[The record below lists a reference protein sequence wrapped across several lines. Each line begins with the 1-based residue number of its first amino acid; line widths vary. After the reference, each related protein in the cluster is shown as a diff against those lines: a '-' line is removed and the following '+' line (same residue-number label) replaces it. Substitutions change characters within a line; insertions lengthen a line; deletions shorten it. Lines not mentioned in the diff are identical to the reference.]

1 MTRQRPQVLK
11 AYGTLSGADAVVE
24 LGELGPWR
32 PKLVATDLD
41 GTLLDSAG
49 EVTPRTRAALEAC
62 WDAGIPVVGV
72 TGRGPRLLDSVRTA
86 LDGRGIAVLAQG
98 GFVVDL
104 ERDEVL
110 RTVGLPRDQASA
122 VIARIEQ
129 VTGPLIV
136 AVEDAAEQSEIAG
149 PLRVQHGF
157 NWPYP
162 EPAHLLPRHEVL
174 PDGPVLKAFLR
185 SSTLGQDEL
194 LALAKQVTDP
204 AQAEVT
210 HAGLGFIEVLPPGIT
225 KATGLAIALER
236 YGVGFADV
244 LVFGDMPNDLPMIAA
259 AAAWTAG
266 WALATATV
274 RPPAAATA
282 AIIGRSLGMSPNTST
297 SPNPTPYRSSAIA
310 RPLALV
316 MPGGS
321 TSMKPS
327 PAWVTSA
334 CAGLGFIEVLPP
346 GITKATGLAIALE
359 RYGVGF
365 GDVLVF
371 GDMPNDLPM
380 ITAVGAAGG
389 RAVAVA
395 NAHPAVRAAT
405 SGVTSGHDADGV
417 ARYLEAVLGDV

>member
-1 MTRQRPQVLK
+1 MTPKPPKALK
-11 AYGTLSGADAVVE
+11 AYGALPGADSVVA

-41 GTLLDSAG
+41 GTLLNSAG
-49 EVTPRTRAALEAC
+49 EVSARTRAALEAC

-72 TGRGPRLLDSVRTA
+72 TGRGPRLLDSVRAA

-110 RTVGLPRDQASA
+110 RTVGLPRDQAA
-122 VIARIEQ
+122 EVIARIEA
-129 VTGPLIV
+129 VAGDLIV
-136 AVEDAAEQSEIAG
+136 AVEDAAEQAEVSG

-162 EPAHLLPRHEVL
+162 EPAHLLPRREVL
-174 PDGPVLKAFLR
+174 PEGPVLKAFLR

-194 LALAKQVTDP
+194 LALAQQVVDP
-204 AQAEVT
+204 ADAEVT

-225 KATGLAIALER
+225 KASGLAIAL
-236 YGVGFADV
+236 D
-244 LVFGDMPNDLPMIAA
+244 
-259 AAAWTAG
+259 
-266 WALATATV
+266 
-274 RPPAAATA
+274 
-282 AIIGRSLGMSPNTST
+282 
-297 SPNPTPYRSSAIA
+297 
-310 RPLALV
+310 
-316 MPGGS
+316 
-321 TSMKPS
+321 
-327 PAWVTSA
+327 
-334 CAGLGFIEVLPP
+334 
-346 GITKATGLAIALE
+346 

-380 ITAVGAAGG
+380 ITAVAQSGG

-395 NAHPAVRAAT
+395 NAHPAVQAAT
-405 SGVTSGHDADGV
+405 SVMTSGHDADGV
-417 ARYLEAVLGDV
+417 ARYLEALFLDGGRPNV

>member
-1 MTRQRPQVLK
+1 MTGQRPPEALK
-11 AYGTLSGADAVVE
+11 AYGALEGADSVVE
-24 LGELGPWR
+24 LGNLGPWR

-41 GTLLDSAG
+41 GTLLDSDG
-49 EVTPRTRAALEAC
+49 EVSPRTRAALQAT

-72 TGRGPRLLDSVRTA
+72 TGRGPRLLDSVRVA

-110 RTVGLPRDQASA
+110 RTVGLPRDQAAA
-122 VIARIEQ
+122 VITRIEE
-129 VTGPLIV
+129 VAGDLIV
-136 AVEDAAEQSEIAG
+136 AVEDAAEQAEVSG

-162 EPAHLLPRHEVL
+162 EPAYLLPRNEVL
-174 PDGPVLKAFLR
+174 PPGPVLKVFLR

-194 LALAKQVTDP
+194 LARAKRVVDP
-204 AQAEVT
+204 KDAEVT

-225 KATGLAIALER
+225 KATGLA
-236 YGVGFADV
+236 V
-244 LVFGDMPNDLPMIAA
+244 
-259 AAAWTAG
+259 
-266 WALATATV
+266 
-274 RPPAAATA
+274 
-282 AIIGRSLGMSPNTST
+282 
-297 SPNPTPYRSSAIA
+297 
-310 RPLALV
+310 
-316 MPGGS
+316 
-321 TSMKPS
+321 
-327 PAWVTSA
+327 
-334 CAGLGFIEVLPP
+334 
-346 GITKATGLAIALE
+346 ALE

-380 ITAVGAAGG
+380 IGAVADAGG

-405 SGVTSGHDADGV
+405 ANVTSGHDADGV

>member
-1 MTRQRPQVLK
+1 MTGPRPPKALK
-11 AYGTLSGADAVVE
+11 AYGVLQGADSVVE
-24 LGELGPWR
+24 LGDLGPWR

-49 EVTPRTRAALEAC
+49 EVSPRTRAALEAT

-72 TGRGPRLLDSVRTA
+72 TGRGPRLLDSVRAA

-110 RTVGLPRDQASA
+110 RTVGLPREQAAA
-122 VIARIEQ
+122 VIARIEA
-129 VTGPLIV
+129 VAGDLIV
-136 AVEDAAEQSEIAG
+136 AVEDAAEQAEASG

-174 PDGPVLKAFLR
+174 PRGPVLKVFLR
-185 SSTLGQDEL
+185 SSALGQDEL
-194 LALAKQVTDP
+194 LARAQSVVDP
-204 AQAEVT
+204 ADAEVT
-210 HAGLGFIEVLPPGIT
+210 H
-225 KATGLAIALER
+225 
-236 YGVGFADV
+236 
-244 LVFGDMPNDLPMIAA
+244 
-259 AAAWTAG
+259 
-266 WALATATV
+266 
-274 RPPAAATA
+274 
-282 AIIGRSLGMSPNTST
+282 
-297 SPNPTPYRSSAIA
+297 
-310 RPLALV
+310 
-316 MPGGS
+316 
-321 TSMKPS
+321 
-327 PAWVTSA
+327 
-334 CAGLGFIEVLPP
+334 AGLGFIEVLPP

-380 ITAVGAAGG
+380 IGAVAEAGG

-405 SGVTSGHDADGV
+405 PNVTSGHDADGV
-417 ARYLEAVLGDV
+417 ARYLEAVLGNV

>member
-1 MTRQRPQVLK
+1 M
-11 AYGTLSGADAVVE
+11 
-24 LGELGPWR
+24 
-32 PKLVATDLD
+32 VATDLD
-41 GTLLDSAG
+41 GTLLNSAG
-49 EVTPRTRAALEAC
+49 EVTPRTRAALEAS

-72 TGRGPRLLDSVRTA
+72 TGRGPRLLDSVRVA

-110 RTVGLPRDQASA
+110 RTVGLPRDQAAA

-129 VTGPLIV
+129 VAGDLVI
-136 AVEDAAEQSEIAG
+136 AVEDAAEQAEVSG

-162 EPAHLLPRHEVL
+162 EPAHLLPRHQVL
-174 PDGPVLKAFLR
+174 PEGPVLKAFLR
-185 SSTLGQDEL
+185 SSTIGQDEL
-194 LALAKQVTDP
+194 LALAQQVTDP

-210 HAGLGFIEVLPPGIT
+210 H
-225 KATGLAIALER
+225 
-236 YGVGFADV
+236 
-244 LVFGDMPNDLPMIAA
+244 
-259 AAAWTAG
+259 
-266 WALATATV
+266 
-274 RPPAAATA
+274 
-282 AIIGRSLGMSPNTST
+282 
-297 SPNPTPYRSSAIA
+297 
-310 RPLALV
+310 
-316 MPGGS
+316 
-321 TSMKPS
+321 
-327 PAWVTSA
+327 
-334 CAGLGFIEVLPP
+334 AGLGFIEVLPP

-405 SGVTSGHDADGV
+405 AGVTSGHDADGV